1 MATTYKTPGVYI
13 NEIATLPA
21 SVAQVETAIPAFVGF
36 TEKAESINGDDLT
49 NTPKRIKSM
58 IEFEQFFGGAATPV
72 GSYGSGTSTQ
82 PKIILDQ
89 LNNYVVSDVEI
100 LMKYHLYYSMRAYF
114 ANGGGPCYIVSVG
127 DYDYS
132 RTNTV
137 INTALENGID
147 SLEIED
153 EPTILLSPDATV
165 LSVTQLGNLQIRML
179 AQCNK
184 LQDRFTVMD
193 LIEDASSDDIG
204 ESDFRTKV
212 GTQYLK
218 YGAAYGP
225 WLETTFPF
233 DVQYSD
239 LNIVDKLDVSVIPPT
254 LNTAAV
260 ADITIAADAMAD
272 IQVLIDADY
281 LGVFDAAYVGTVT
294 KTKFKNKVIGSL
306 IALGNGMQDLMDHL
320 NTDIQTKVKEKVI
333 ITTGELY
340 TIIRQASAWDKGY
353 PGGALDAFAAAP
365 FNGTGLTYP
374 SGTTSANFNYDL
386 GTTVLDATV
395 YSGLTG
401 IAAIESA
408 TPFFRK
414 LLVEALDLLDEIRVE
429 TERVFAL
436 LETTLETADPIYA
449 AIKRAIAAKGVVI
462 PSSGAVAGVYAAV
475 DANRG
480 VWKAPANV
488 SLSNVVKP
496 TIKVD
501 NKTQE
506 DLNVHTTGKS
516 VNIIRSFTGKG
527 ILVWGARTLA
537 GNDNE
542 WRYVPVRRLFITME
556 ESIKKA
562 TEFVVFEPNDANTWL
577 RTKTMI
583 ENYLSGL
590 WRQGALAG
598 AKPAD
603 AFFVNVGLGST
614 MTAQDILEGKLIIEI
629 GVAAVRPAEFIILRF
644 SHKLQES

>member
-132 RTNTV
+132 RTNSV

-333 ITTGELY
+333 ITTG
-340 TIIRQASAWDKGY
+340 
-353 PGGALDAFAAAP
+353 
-365 FNGTGLTYP
+365 
-374 SGTTSANFNYDL
+374 AN
-386 GTTVLDATV
+386 
-395 YSGLTG
+395 
-401 IAAIESA
+401 
-408 TPFFRK
+408 
-414 LLVEALDLLDEIRVE
+414 
-429 TERVFAL
+429 
-436 LETTLETADPIYA
+436 
-449 AIKRAIAAKGVVI
+449 
-462 PSSGAVAGVYAAV
+462 
-475 DANRG
+475 
-480 VWKAPANV
+480 
-488 SLSNVVKP
+488 
-496 TIKVD
+496 
-501 NKTQE
+501 
-506 DLNVHTTGKS
+506 
-516 VNIIRSFTGKG
+516 
-527 ILVWGARTLA
+527 
-537 GNDNE
+537 
-542 WRYVPVRRLFITME
+542 
-556 ESIKKA
+556 
-562 TEFVVFEPNDANTWL
+562 
-577 RTKTMI
+577 
-583 ENYLSGL
+583 
-590 WRQGALAG
+590 
-598 AKPAD
+598 
-603 AFFVNVGLGST
+603 
-614 MTAQDILEGKLIIEI
+614 
-629 GVAAVRPAEFIILRF
+629 
-644 SHKLQES
+644 